1 MTTETTGDV
10 AISLM
15 GRIFQR
21 RRGARE
27 NEEKFEIRNQ
37 KFEGLAREAR
47 ILWSSSRRR
56 SLTFFEFLISNFE
69 FFPISASDA

>member
-15 GRIFQR
+15 QRIFQR

-37 KFEGLAREAR
+37 KFEESEAAPARRTPKNAR
-47 ILWSSSRRR
+47 FSANP
-56 SLTFFEFLISNFE
+56 SNF
-69 FFPISASDA
+69 